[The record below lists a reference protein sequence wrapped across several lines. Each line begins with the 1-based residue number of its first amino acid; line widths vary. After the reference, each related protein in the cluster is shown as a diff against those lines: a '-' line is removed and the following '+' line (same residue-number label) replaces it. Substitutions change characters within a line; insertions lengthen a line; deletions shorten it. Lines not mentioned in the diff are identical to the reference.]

1 MKFDIVSLDDV
12 DRKIILAIGMEE
24 VNVSE
29 MIKSAGLS
37 RQSAYTHLEK
47 LVGLGLI
54 SQKRGGFPRTRLLKL
69 SKEGLEMYGELKRV
83 RSAGQIKSAGQ
94 DAFATLLKERCK
106 TLKHMAP
113 SLEESSAKASQFSVT
128 SATRGF
134 VMPMSKDILNK
145 LEGYAESLVEGTD
158 IAVYPK
164 LATEE
169 EVVGKAAL
177 ELLGHILRN
186 EEFREKVAQTGK
198 LTFML
203 SLDLSKINESAEVK
217 SQILFRALVYS
228 DQKELIGVKDFKGI
242 AETLGGQVP
251 DNKLQESLILA
262 SGRGSSKQNKPVST
276 GAGVSVEN
284 GLKK

>member
-69 SKEGLEMYGELKRV
+69 SKEGLKMYEELKRV

-94 DAFATLLKERCK
+94 DAFVTLLKERCK
-106 TLKHMAP
+106 TLKYMAP
-113 SLEESSAKASQFSVT
+113 SLEESFAKAYAQFLVT
-128 SATRGF
+128 SATWGF

-145 LEGYAESLVEGTD
+145 LEGYAESLVEGID

-164 LATEE
+164 PQLATEE

-186 EEFREKVAQTGK
+186 KEFREKVAQTGK

-217 SQILFRALVYS
+217 SQILFWALVYEGLH
-228 DQKELIGVKDFKGI
+228 KEGKI
-242 AETLGGQVP
+242 
-251 DNKLQESLILA
+251 
-262 SGRGSSKQNKPVST
+262 
-276 GAGVSVEN
+276 
-284 GLKK
+284 